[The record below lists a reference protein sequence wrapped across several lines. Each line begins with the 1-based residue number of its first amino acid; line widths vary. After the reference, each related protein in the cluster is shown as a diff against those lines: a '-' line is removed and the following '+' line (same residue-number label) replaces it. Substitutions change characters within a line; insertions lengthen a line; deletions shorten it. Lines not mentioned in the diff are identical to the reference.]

1 MKDLKDF
8 KIERTLFHLGID
20 TSVKEVWKYAHNNI
34 QKSVGNEAAESTS
47 KIASKHTNLKDRKFI
62 AYHHYHP
69 ELLQHFTKNNDKTMD
84 FLPISLVEKLGLINN
99 GYTNDDLFRG
109 YVEKLKRLGE
119 DAAYVPV
126 PSYKHA
132 EDDLERL
139 LDRIQLNEVV
149 RTCRDKYRGYKALST
164 VRGDRLYNHVINQR
178 RKLLSDNI
186 SEVERAVSILAD
198 RVEELELKKRKLEEA
213 LKEKEEACIPAP
225 EKPMELPIFDADNHP
240 GGFTLFR

>member
-1 MKDLKDF
+1 MKDLKNF
-8 KIERTLFHLGID
+8 KIDRTLFHLGID
-20 TSVKEVWKYAHNNI
+20 TSVKEEWKYTRNNI
-34 QKSVGNEAAESTS
+34 QNSAGNEAAECTS

-84 FLPISLVEKLGLINN
+84 FLPMSLVEKLGLINN
-99 GYTNDDLFRG
+99 GYTDDDLFRG
-109 YVEKLKRLGE
+109 YVEKLKRIGE

-149 RTCRDKYRGYKALST
+149 RTCRDKYRGYKALFKF
-164 VRGDRLYNHVINQR
+164 RGDRLYNNVINQR

-198 RVEELELKKRKLEEA
+198 RVEELEFKKRKLEEA
-213 LKEKEEACIPAP
+213 LKEKEACIPAP
-225 EKPMELPIFDADNHP
+225 EKPMELPIFDANNHP